1 MQTHIHTDSFCLRH
15 KIISFSICHR
25 KTKLLFIDLYYGAF
39 QQAPISLAQSIEIH
53 IYIRLLCFSAFN
65 PPRTHRLTPEELR
78 FHIRTCSRNT
88 RVGERGEGGRGSLL
102 DSWNDW
108 IVKKTTWCYN
118 QPYYKSKSIKV
129 NHGIKSWHI
138 NTWARKGMFTQ
149 VWNWTVIVRVRL
161 IPWYSVQF
169 YIKTGLYF
177 RPLKL

>member
-1 MQTHIHTDSFCLRH
+1 MESPNTHPPMQTHIHTDSFCLRH

-88 RVGERGEGGRGSLL
+88 RVGEREEGVGGVSLTAEMIGLSRRQL
-102 DSWNDW
+102 DVITSL
-108 IVKKTTWCYN
+108 IT
-118 QPYYKSKSIKV
+118 KV
-129 NHGIKSWHI
+129 N
-138 NTWARKGMFTQ
+138 
-149 VWNWTVIVRVRL
+149 RL
-161 IPWYSVQF
+161 
-169 YIKTGLYF
+169 K
-177 RPLKL
+177 

>member
-88 RVGERGEGGRGSLL
+88 RVGEREEGVGGVSLTAEMIGLSRRQL
-102 DSWNDW
+102 DVITSL
-108 IVKKTTWCYN
+108 IT
-118 QPYYKSKSIKV
+118 KV
-129 NHGIKSWHI
+129 NRLKWITALKAGTLTHEPGRECL
-138 NTWARKGMFTQ
+138 RKCETE
-149 VWNWTVIVRVRL
+149 R
-161 IPWYSVQF
+161 S
-169 YIKTGLYF
+169 
-177 RPLKL
+177 